1 MKRIVLK
8 FGGTSVG
15 SIEKIQKVANI
26 IKKRHEE
33 GNEIIVIVSAMFGVT
48 NDLKKKSN
56 SISKNFD
63 SKELDVLLSSGE
75 QISSSLLSGAI
86 IDLGVKARSW
96 MGWQLP
102 ILTDGNHTSSHS
114 QILNIKTEEIINFIS
129 AGGVAV
135 IAGFQ
140 GISSNNR
147 ITTLGRGG
155 SDLSAVAVAKFF
167 ETDSCE
173 IYTDVEGVLTTD
185 PAIHEKAKKIDK
197 ISYEEML
204 EMSSLGAKVMQ
215 PISVQV
221 AMVDDIPVHVRSVF
235 SEKAGTTIIS
245 QSEIDYKKVVTGIAY
260 SKNNAK
266 VTLVGVADKPGVAAA
281 IFEPF
286 EKNNINIDMVIQT
299 AASSGKKTD
308 VTFTV
313 KREDLFKTLKLIEK
327 NNQYLNYQ
335 KIIHDDK
342 VSKVSIIGAGMISHP
357 GVVYKMFSAL
367 GREQINI
374 LAISTS
380 EIKISVLVQED
391 MTQKAVKTL
400 HKKFELD

>member
-1 MKRIVLK
+1 MKRLVLK

-102 ILTDGNHTSSHS
+102 ILTDGNHTSS
-114 QILNIKTEEIINFIS
+114 QIINIKTEEILNFIS
-129 AGGVAV
+129 DRGVAV

-140 GISSNNR
+140 GVSSNNR

-185 PAIHEKAKKIDK
+185 PSIHEKAKKIDK

-215 PISVQV
+215 PNS
-221 AMVDDIPVHVRSVF
+221 
-235 SEKAGTTIIS
+235 
-245 QSEIDYKKVVTGIAY
+245 
-260 SKNNAK
+260 
-266 VTLVGVADKPGVAAA
+266 
-281 IFEPF
+281 
-286 EKNNINIDMVIQT
+286 IQT
-299 AASSGKKTD
+299 AMMHNIPIYVRSTFSKNQGTQILSEEKIDHNTKVITGVTYSKTD
-308 VTFTV
+308 AKITIVAV
-313 KREDLFKTLKLIEK
+313 NDSNDSKRLFLPFFAGR
-327 NNQYLNYQ
+327 NP
-335 KIIHDDK
+335 
-342 VSKVSIIGAGMISHP
+342 SK
-357 GVVYKMFSAL
+357 
-367 GREQINI
+367 
-374 LAISTS
+374 
-380 EIKISVLVQED
+380 
-391 MTQKAVKTL
+391 
-400 HKKFELD
+400 